1 MVCILVILNSGM
13 HEVLKLLDR
22 ELTMAGLLGKGLRN
36 ARDGSGERIG
46 KLMDGIDLLVET
58 LQLQIVI
65 LIEIGAQQQL
75 DGSWRLMDLEKVRIL
90 TEFTSAKVVVSMLS
104 CSLMLSTAIL

>member
-1 MVCILVILNSGM
+1 M
-13 HEVLKLLDR
+13 HEVVKLLDQ

-36 ARDGSGERIG
+36 ARDG

-65 LIEIGAQQQL
+65 LIDIGAQQQL
-75 DGSWRLMDLEKVRIL
+75 NGSWRLMNLEKVRIL
-90 TEFTSAKVVVSMLS
+90 TDFTSAKVVVSMLS